1 MKKLTTLLIAAL
13 TAVLLITCTK
23 KDKNK
28 DEEYERVCGEYHGK
42 TLYTGPK
49 GGCYYKQSD
58 GDKTYVD
65 RKYCKCLK

>member
-1 MKKLTTLLIAAL
+1 MKKLATLLIAAL

-28 DEEYERVCGEYHGK
+28 DEEYERICGEYHGK

-49 GGCYYKQSD
+49 EAVITNNQTAK
-58 GDKTYVD
+58 KPT
-65 RKYCKCLK
+65 